1 MHSKEYIPDEVY
13 IATNESAQRVLF
25 PLRFGKRGDVMGA
38 AQQSTSGTDT
48 PGYGAPVA
56 GTDGS
61 VGTVSTEPLRL
72 ETSGSRGV
80 LRPNEVGEADMVQL
94 LDPAGKRVE
103 DAAFS
108 PYIDALDAET
118 IRSFYRDMIMV
129 RRFDTEATALQRQG
143 ELALWVPVVGQ
154 EGAQIG
160 SGRAMRPA
168 DYAFPTYREH
178 GVALTRGLDLADLLK
193 LFRGV
198 SNGGWDPRE
207 VNFHLYTLV
216 LAAQTP
222 HAVGY
227 AMGIQRDLAAEDTTE
242 PAAVVAYFGDGS
254 SSEGDVHE
262 SMVFAA
268 SFNAPVVFFC
278 QNNNWAI
285 SVPFEVQSKIPL
297 VNRAAGYG
305 IPGIRVDGNDVLA
318 VYAVTKWALDHAR
331 DGHGPVF
338 IEASTYRVGA
348 HTTAD
353 DPTKYRLSAEE
364 EAWKAKDPVARLEMY
379 LRTEGLADE
388 EFFTQVLHEA
398 DELAAHVRRATLAL
412 GGADIRAKFAT
423 VYAQAH
429 PLVAE
434 ELAWFENY
442 EASFAD
448 TNSASSAA
456 QTSATQGGA
465 A

>member
-1 MHSKEYIPDEVY
+1 MGSAQEAAAGIVRTDPD
-13 IATNESAQRVLF
+13 ATDPAASTRPDAGESA
-25 PLRFGKRGDVMGA
+25 
-38 AQQSTSGTDT
+38 
-48 PGYGAPVA
+48 
-56 GTDGS
+56 
-61 VGTVSTEPLRL
+61 
-72 ETSGSRGV
+72 GV
-80 LRPNEVGEADMVQL
+80 LRSTTVGPLEAVQL
-94 LDPAGKRVE
+94 LDEHGQTHH
-103 DAAFS
+103 DATFS
-108 PYIDALDAET
+108 PYIEALDADAL
-118 IRSFYRDMIMV
+118 RGFYRDMATV

-154 EGAQIG
+154 EAAQIG
-160 SGRAMRPA
+160 SGRAMNKT

-193 LFRGV
+193 LFRGE

-207 VNFHLYTLV
+207 CNFHLYTLV
-216 LAAQTP
+216 LAAQVP

-227 AMGIQRDLAAEDTTE
+227 AMGISRDLAADPTTE
-242 PAAVVAYFGDGS
+242 PAAVTAYFGDGS

-268 SFNAPVVFFC
+268 SYDAPVVFFC

-297 VNRAAGYG
+297 VNRAGGYG

-318 VYAVTKWALDHAR
+318 VYAVSKWALDHAR
-331 DGHGPVF
+331 NGHGPVF
-338 IEASTYRVGA
+338 IEASTYRLGA

-364 EAWKAKDPVARLEMY
+364 ESWKAKDPLLRLEAY
-379 LRTEGLADE
+379 LRSEDLADDA
-388 EFFTQVLHEA
+388 FFEQVKNDG
-398 DELAAHVRRATLAL
+398 DELAAHVRKATLAL
-412 GGADIRAKFAT
+412 GGADIRQKFAT

-442 EASFAD
+442 EAAFAD
-448 TNSASSAA
+448 A
-456 QTSATQGGA
+456 QSQPSTTQGGA

>member
-1 MHSKEYIPDEVY
+1 MGVAQHAASGSSV
-13 IATNESAQRVLF
+13 AGANAAASA
-25 PLRFGKRGDVMGA
+25 GA
-38 AQQSTSGTDT
+38 AAS
-48 PGYGAPVA
+48 PGADASARPQA
-56 GTDGS
+56 GS
-61 VGTVSTEPLRL
+61 SA
-72 ETSGSRGV
+72 GV
-80 LRPNEVGEADMVQL
+80 LRNTAVGPHEAVQL
-94 LDPAGKRVE
+94 LDEHGGSHH
-103 DAAFS
+103 DATFS
-108 PYIDALDAET
+108 PYIQALSADSL
-118 IRSFYRDMIMV
+118 RGFYRDMAIV

-143 ELALWVPVVGQ
+143 ELALWVPVLGQ
-154 EGAQIG
+154 EAAQIG
-160 SGRAMRPA
+160 SGRAMNKA

-207 VNFHLYTLV
+207 TNFHLYTLV
-216 LAAQTP
+216 LAAQTL

-227 AMGIQRDLAAEDTTE
+227 AMGISRDLAADPATE
-242 PAAVVAYFGDGS
+242 PAAVVAYFGDGA

-268 SFNAPVVFFC
+268 SYDAPVVFFC

-285 SVPFEVQSKIPL
+285 SVPFEVQSRIPL
-297 VNRAAGYG
+297 VNRAGGYG

-318 VYAVTKWALDHAR
+318 VYAVTQWALEHAR
-331 DGHGPVF
+331 NGHGPVL

-353 DPTKYRLSAEE
+353 DPTKYRLNAEE
-364 EAWKAKDPVARLEMY
+364 EAWKAKDPLQRLEKH
-379 LRTEGLADE
+379 LRAGELADD
-388 EFFTQVLHEA
+388 EFFEQVKNDG
-398 DELAAHVRRATLAL
+398 DELAAHVRKATLAL
-412 GGADIRAKFAT
+412 GGADIRQKFAT
-423 VYAQAH
+423 VYAEAH

-434 ELAWFENY
+434 ELAWFEKY

-448 TNSASSAA
+448 AGT
-456 QTSATQGGA
+456 QTSETQGGA

>member
-1 MHSKEYIPDEVY
+1 MGNAQNAASG
-13 IATNESAQRVLF
+13 SA
-25 PLRFGKRGDVMGA
+25 GA
-38 AQQSTSGTDT
+38 ATQRGAA
-48 PGYGAPVA
+48 PGA
-56 GTDGS
+56 GTDGARRRPA
-61 VGTVSTEPLRL
+61 GVSA
-72 ETSGSRGV
+72 GV
-80 LRPNEVGEADMVQL
+80 LQNSTVGPTEAVQL
-94 LDPAGKRVE
+94 LDEHGALHHE
-103 DAAFS
+103 ATFS
-108 PYIDALDAET
+108 PYVEALEPEVL
-118 IRSFYRDMIMV
+118 RGFYRDMATV

-154 EGAQIG
+154 EAAQIG
-160 SGRAMRPA
+160 SGRAMNKA

-207 VNFHLYTLV
+207 TNFHLYTLV
-216 LAAQTP
+216 LAAQTL

-227 AMGIQRDLAAEDTTE
+227 AMGIQRDLAADSTTE

-268 SFNAPVVFFC
+268 SYDAPVVFFC

-285 SVPFEVQSKIPL
+285 SVPFKVQSKVPL
-297 VNRAAGYG
+297 VNRAGGYG

-318 VYAVTKWALDHAR
+318 VYAVTQWALDHAR
-331 DGHGPVF
+331 NGHGPVL

-353 DPTKYRLSAEE
+353 DPTKYRMSAEE
-364 EAWKAKDPVARLEMY
+364 ELWKTKDPLERLETY
-379 LRTEGLADE
+379 LRAENLADDA
-388 EFFTQVLHEA
+388 FFEQVKNDG

-412 GGADIRAKFAT
+412 GGADIRQKFAT
-423 VYAQAH
+423 VYAEAH

-448 TNSASSAA
+448 ADTNNS
-456 QTSATQGGA
+456 QIQGGA

>member
-1 MHSKEYIPDEVY
+1 
-13 IATNESAQRVLF
+13 
-25 PLRFGKRGDVMGA
+25 
-38 AQQSTSGTDT
+38 
-48 PGYGAPVA
+48 
-56 GTDGS
+56 
-61 VGTVSTEPLRL
+61 
-72 ETSGSRGV
+72 
-80 LRPNEVGEADMVQL
+80 MVQL
-94 LDPAGKRVE
+94 LDAAGARRQ
-103 DAAFS
+103 DATFG
-108 PYIDALDAET
+108 PYVDALDADT
-118 IRSFYRDMIMV
+118 LRGFYRDMALV
-129 RRFDTEATALQRQG
+129 RRFDVEATALQRQG

-154 EGAQIG
+154 EAAQIG
-160 SGRAMRPA
+160 SGSAMGAA

-198 SNGGWDPRE
+198 SNGGWDPRG

-216 LAAQTP
+216 LAAQTL

-227 AMGIQRDLAAEDTTE
+227 AMGIQRDLAADSGTE
-242 PAAVVAYFGDGS
+242 PAAVVAYFGDGA

-268 SFNAPVVFFC
+268 SYNAPVVFFC

-285 SVPFEVQSKIPL
+285 SVPFEVQSKVPL

-305 IPGIRVDGNDVLA
+305 FPGIRVDGNDVLA
-318 VYAVTKWALDHAR
+318 VYAVTQWALEHAR
-331 DGHGPVF
+331 SGRGPVL

-353 DPTKYRLSAEE
+353 DPTKYRRNAEE
-364 EAWKAKDPVARLEMY
+364 ESWKGKDPLQRMENY
-379 LRTEGLADE
+379 LRAGGLADE
-388 EFFTQVLHEA
+388 AFFDQLKIDG
-398 DELAAHVRRATLAL
+398 DELAAHVRQATLAL
-412 GGADIRAKFAT
+412 GGADIRDKFAT
-423 VYAQAH
+423 VYAEAH

-448 TNSASSAA
+448 AGS
-456 QTSATQGGA
+456 QTSQGGA

>member
-1 MHSKEYIPDEVY
+1 MGNAQH
-13 IATNESAQRVLF
+13 AASASA
-25 PLRFGKRGDVMGA
+25 GA
-38 AQQSTSGTDT
+38 APASPAGSG
-48 PGYGAPVA
+48 A
-56 GTDGS
+56 GTDATASPQPGNS
-61 VGTVSTEPLRL
+61 P
-72 ETSGSRGV
+72 GV
-80 LRPNEVGEADMVQL
+80 LASTGVSPTEAVQL
-94 LDPAGKRVE
+94 LDEQGVLHHEAT
-103 DAAFS
+103 FS
-108 PYIDALDAET
+108 PYIEALESEVV
-118 IRSFYRDMIMV
+118 RGFYRDMATV

-154 EGAQIG
+154 EAAQIG
-160 SGRAMRPA
+160 SGRAMNKA

-193 LFRGV
+193 LFRGI

-207 VNFHLYTLV
+207 TNFHLYTLV
-216 LAAQTP
+216 LAAQTL

-227 AMGIQRDLAAEDTTE
+227 AMGISRDLAADPTTE
-242 PAAVVAYFGDGS
+242 PAAVVAYFGDGA

-285 SVPFEVQSKIPL
+285 SVPFEVQSKVPL
-297 VNRAAGYG
+297 VNRASGYG

-318 VYAVTKWALDHAR
+318 VYAVTQWALEHAR
-331 DGHGPVF
+331 NGHGPVL

-353 DPTKYRLSAEE
+353 DPTKYRMSAEE
-364 EAWKAKDPVARLEMY
+364 ESWKAKDPLERLEAY
-379 LRTEGLADE
+379 LRAENLADDA
-388 EFFTQVLHEA
+388 FFEQVKNDG

-412 GGADIRAKFAT
+412 GGADIRQKFAT
-423 VYAQAH
+423 VYAEAH

-448 TNSASSAA
+448 ADTQNP
-456 QTSATQGGA
+456 QHQGGA

>member
-1 MHSKEYIPDEVY
+1 
-13 IATNESAQRVLF
+13 
-25 PLRFGKRGDVMGA
+25 MGA
-38 AQQSTSGTDT
+38 AQQTGDS
-48 PGYGAPVA
+48 A
-56 GTDGS
+56 
-61 VGTVSTEPLRL
+61 
-72 ETSGSRGV
+72 GV
-80 LRPNEVGEADMVQL
+80 LRSNEVGPDEALQL
-94 LDPAGKRVE
+94 LDEHGVIHQ
-103 DAAFS
+103 DSTFS
-108 PYIDALDAET
+108 PYIQELSQETLRGFYADMAL
-118 IRSFYRDMIMV
+118 V

-143 ELALWVPVVGQ
+143 ELALWVPMVGQ
-154 EGAQIG
+154 EAAQIG
-160 SGRAMRPA
+160 SGRAMNKA

-178 GVALTRGLDLADLLK
+178 GVALTRGLDVADLLK
-193 LFRGV
+193 LFRGI

-207 VNFHLYTLV
+207 TNFHLYTLV
-216 LAAQTP
+216 LAAQTL

-227 AMGIQRDLAAEDTTE
+227 AMGIQRDLAVDPATE
-242 PAAVVAYFGDGS
+242 AAAVVAYFGDGA

-268 SFNAPVVFFC
+268 SYNAPVVFFC

-297 VNRAAGYG
+297 VNRAGGYG

-318 VYAVTKWALDHAR
+318 VYAATQWALDHAR
-331 DGHGPVF
+331 NGHGPVL

-353 DPTKYRLSAEE
+353 DPTKYRLLAEE
-364 EAWKAKDPVARLEMY
+364 ELWKTKDPLVRLEAY
-379 LRTEGLADE
+379 LRAQGLADD
-388 EFFTQVLHEA
+388 EFFEGLKNDG
-398 DELAAHVRRATLAL
+398 DELAAHVRKATLAL
-412 GGADIRAKFAT
+412 GGADIRQKFAT

-442 EASFAD
+442 EASFSDAE
-448 TNSASSAA
+448 TQVSG
-456 QTSATQGGA
+456 TQGGA

>member
-1 MHSKEYIPDEVY
+1 
-13 IATNESAQRVLF
+13 
-25 PLRFGKRGDVMGA
+25 MGA
-38 AQQSTSGTDT
+38 AQQ
-48 PGYGAPVA
+48 A
-56 GTDGS
+56 GDS
-61 VGTVSTEPLRL
+61 A
-72 ETSGSRGV
+72 GV
-80 LRPNEVGEADMVQL
+80 LRSNEVGPHEALQL
-94 LDPAGKRVE
+94 LDEHGTLHQ
-103 DAAFS
+103 DSTFS
-108 PYIDALDAET
+108 PYILGLSQETLRGFYADMAL
-118 IRSFYRDMIMV
+118 V

-143 ELALWVPVVGQ
+143 ELALWVPMVGQ
-154 EGAQIG
+154 EAAQIG
-160 SGRAMRPA
+160 SGRAMNKA

-193 LFRGV
+193 LFRGI

-207 VNFHLYTLV
+207 TNFHLYTLV
-216 LAAQTP
+216 LAAQTL

-227 AMGIQRDLAAEDTTE
+227 AMGIQRDLAADPATE
-242 PAAVVAYFGDGS
+242 AAAVVAYFGDGA

-268 SFNAPVVFFC
+268 SYNAPVVFFC

-297 VNRAAGYG
+297 VNRAGGYG

-318 VYAVTKWALDHAR
+318 VYAATQWALDHAR
-331 DGHGPVF
+331 NGHGPVLV
-338 IEASTYRVGA
+338 EASTYRVGA

-353 DPTKYRLSAEE
+353 DPTKYRMLAEE
-364 EAWKAKDPVARLEMY
+364 ELWKAKDPLARLETY
-379 LRTEGLADE
+379 LRAEGLADDG
-388 EFFTQVLHEA
+388 FFEGLKNDG
-398 DELAAHVRRATLAL
+398 DELAAHVRKATLAL
-412 GGADIRAKFAT
+412 GGADIRQKFAT

-442 EASFAD
+442 EASFGDAG
-448 TNSASSAA
+448 T
-456 QTSATQGGA
+456 QIPGTQGGA

>member
-1 MHSKEYIPDEVY
+1 
-13 IATNESAQRVLF
+13 
-25 PLRFGKRGDVMGA
+25 MGA
-38 AQQSTSGTDT
+38 AQQ
-48 PGYGAPVA
+48 A
-56 GTDGS
+56 GDS
-61 VGTVSTEPLRL
+61 A
-72 ETSGSRGV
+72 GV
-80 LRPNEVGEADMVQL
+80 LRSNEVGPDEALQL
-94 LDPAGKRVE
+94 LDEHGTLHQ
-103 DAAFS
+103 DSTFS
-108 PYIDALDAET
+108 PYIKELTPEVLRGFYADMAL
-118 IRSFYRDMIMV
+118 V

-143 ELALWVPVVGQ
+143 ELALWVPMVGQ
-154 EGAQIG
+154 EAAQIG
-160 SGRAMRPA
+160 SGRAMNKA

-193 LFRGV
+193 LFRGI

-207 VNFHLYTLV
+207 TNFHLYTLV
-216 LAAQTP
+216 LAAQTL

-227 AMGIQRDLAAEDTTE
+227 AMGIQRDLAADPSTE
-242 PAAVVAYFGDGS
+242 PAAVVAYFGDGA

-268 SFNAPVVFFC
+268 SYNAPVVFFC

-297 VNRAAGYG
+297 VNRAGGYG

-318 VYAVTKWALDHAR
+318 VYAATQWALDHAR
-331 DGHGPVF
+331 NGHGPVL

-353 DPTKYRLSAEE
+353 DPTKYRMLAEE
-364 EAWKAKDPVARLEMY
+364 ELWKTKDPLARLEAY
-379 LRTEGLADE
+379 LRAAGLADDA
-388 EFFTQVLHEA
+388 FFEGLKNDG
-398 DELAAHVRRATLAL
+398 DELAAHVRKATLAL
-412 GGADIRAKFAT
+412 GGADIRQKFAT

-442 EASFAD
+442 EASFSDAG
-448 TNSASSAA
+448 A
-456 QTSATQGGA
+456 QISGTQGGPA
-465 A
+465 

>member
-1 MHSKEYIPDEVY
+1 
-13 IATNESAQRVLF
+13 
-25 PLRFGKRGDVMGA
+25 MGA
-38 AQQSTSGTDT
+38 AQQAANGSNG
-48 PGYGAPVA
+48 A
-56 GTDGS
+56 GTAVDAS
-61 VGTVSTEPLRL
+61 SRPLAG
-72 ETSGSRGV
+72 ESAGV
-80 LRPNEVGEADMVQL
+80 LRTSVVGPQEAVQL
-94 LDPAGKRVE
+94 LDEHGTTHH
-103 DAAFS
+103 DATFS
-108 PYIDALDAET
+108 PYVEALSPKT
-118 IRSFYRDMIMV
+118 LRGFYRDMAIV

-154 EGAQIG
+154 EAAQIG
-160 SGRAMRPA
+160 SGRAMNRA

-207 VNFHLYTLV
+207 SNFHLYTLV
-216 LAAQTP
+216 LAAQTL

-227 AMGIQRDLAAEDTTE
+227 AMGIQRDLAADPATE
-242 PAAVVAYFGDGS
+242 RAAVVAYFGDGS

-268 SFNAPVVFFC
+268 SYDAPVVFFC

-285 SVPFEVQSKIPL
+285 SVPFEVQSRIPL
-297 VNRAAGYG
+297 VNRAGGYD

-318 VYAVTKWALDHAR
+318 VYAVSKWALDHAR
-331 DGHGPVF
+331 EGHGPVL

-353 DPTKYRLSAEE
+353 DPTKYRMNAEE
-364 EAWKAKDPVARLEMY
+364 ESWKAKDPLQRLETY
-379 LRTEGLADE
+379 LRAENLADD
-388 EFFTQVLHEA
+388 EFFEQVRNDG
-398 DELAAHVRRATLAL
+398 DELAAHVRKATLAL
-412 GGADIRAKFAT
+412 GGADIRQKFAT
-423 VYAQAH
+423 VYAEAH

-448 TNSASSAA
+448 AETRSADSQNIGS
-456 QTSATQGGA
+456 QGGA

>member
-1 MHSKEYIPDEVY
+1 
-13 IATNESAQRVLF
+13 
-25 PLRFGKRGDVMGA
+25 MGA
-38 AQQSTSGTDT
+38 AQQPASGTRES
-48 PGYGAPVA
+48 GAA
-56 GTDGS
+56 GTTRPQAGDS
-61 VGTVSTEPLRL
+61 A
-72 ETSGSRGV
+72 GV

-94 LDPAGKRVE
+94 LDASGVRHT
-103 DAAFS
+103 DDTFS
-108 PYIDALDAET
+108 PYIEALDAET
-118 IRSFYRDMIMV
+118 LLGFYRDMAHV
-129 RRFDTEATALQRQG
+129 RRFDAEATALQRQG

-154 EGAQIG
+154 EAAQIG

-207 VNFHLYTLV
+207 KNFHLYTLV
-216 LAAQTP
+216 LAAQTL

-227 AMGIQRDLAAEDTTE
+227 AMGISRDLAADPATE

-268 SFNAPVVFFC
+268 SYDAPVVFFC

-305 IPGIRVDGNDVLA
+305 FPGIRVDGNDVLA
-318 VYAVTKWALDHAR
+318 VYAVTQWALDHAR
-331 DGHGPVF
+331 DGHGPVL

-353 DPTKYRLSAEE
+353 DPTKYRENAEE
-364 EAWKAKDPVARLEMY
+364 ESWKAKDPLERLESY
-379 LRTEGLADE
+379 LRVQGLADDA
-388 EFFTQVLHEA
+388 FFESVKNDG
-398 DELAAHVRRATLAL
+398 DELAAHVRQATLAM
-412 GGADIRAKFAT
+412 GGADIRQRFAN
-423 VYAQAH
+423 VYAEAH

-448 TNSASSAA
+448 ADSP
-456 QTSATQGGA
+456 QGGA

>member
-1 MHSKEYIPDEVY
+1 
-13 IATNESAQRVLF
+13 
-25 PLRFGKRGDVMGA
+25 MGA
-38 AQQSTSGTDT
+38 AQQSATGIGSENGTR
-48 PGYGAPVA
+48 
-56 GTDGS
+56 
-61 VGTVSTEPLRL
+61 VGPARASA
-72 ETSGSRGV
+72 GV
-80 LRPNEVGEADMVQL
+80 LQPNTVGERDMVQL
-94 LDPAGKRVE
+94 LDAAGARRR
-103 DAAFS
+103 DDTFG
-108 PYIDALDAET
+108 PYVDELDAET
-118 IRSFYRDMIMV
+118 LRGFYRDMAVV
-129 RRFDTEATALQRQG
+129 RRFDAEATALQRQG

-154 EGAQIG
+154 EAAQIG

-193 LFRGV
+193 LFRGI

-207 VNFHLYTLV
+207 NNFHLYTLV
-216 LAAQTP
+216 LAAQTL

-227 AMGIQRDLAAEDTTE
+227 AMGIQRDAAADSASE
-242 PAAVVAYFGDGS
+242 PAAVVAYFGDGA

-285 SVPFEVQSKIPL
+285 SVPFEVQSKVPL
-297 VNRAAGYG
+297 VNRAGGYG
-305 IPGIRVDGNDVLA
+305 FPGIRVDGNDVLA
-318 VYAVTKWALDHAR
+318 VYAVTQWALDHAR
-331 DGHGPVF
+331 SGKGPVL

-353 DPTKYRLSAEE
+353 DPTKYRASAEE
-364 EAWKAKDPVARLEMY
+364 EAWKAKDPLQRLESY
-379 LRTEGLADE
+379 LRAEGLADDD
-388 EFFTQVLHEA
+388 FFAQVKNDG
-398 DELAAHVRRATLAL
+398 DELASHVRRATLAL
-412 GGADIRAKFAT
+412 GGANIRQKFAT
-423 VYAQAH
+423 VYAEAH

-442 EASFAD
+442 EAGFAD
-448 TNSASSAA
+448 ANT
-456 QTSATQGGA
+456 QTSQGGA

>member
-1 MHSKEYIPDEVY
+1 
-13 IATNESAQRVLF
+13 
-25 PLRFGKRGDVMGA
+25 MGS
-38 AQQSTSGTDT
+38 AQQSATGTR
-48 PGYGAPVA
+48 PSA
-56 GTDGS
+56 
-61 VGTVSTEPLRL
+61 
-72 ETSGSRGV
+72 GV
-80 LRPNEVGEADMVQL
+80 LRPNCVVEADMVQL
-94 LDPAGKRVE
+94 LDADGTRHADSTFGPFA
-103 DAAFS
+103 
-108 PYIDALDAET
+108 DALDAEALLGL
-118 IRSFYRDMIMV
+118 YRDMAMV
-129 RRFDTEATALQRQG
+129 RRFDAEATALQRQG

-154 EGAQIG
+154 EAAQIG

-178 GVALTRGLDLADLLK
+178 GVALARGLDLADLLK

-207 VNFHLYTLV
+207 TNFHLYTLV
-216 LAAQTP
+216 LAAQTL

-227 AMGIQRDLAAEDTTE
+227 AMGIARDLAADSTTE
-242 PAAVVAYFGDGS
+242 PAAVIAYFGDGS

-268 SFNAPVVFFC
+268 SFDAPVVFFC

-285 SVPFEVQSKIPL
+285 SVPVEVQSKIPL
-297 VNRAAGYG
+297 VNRAGGYG
-305 IPGIRVDGNDVLA
+305 FPGIRVDGNDVLA
-318 VYAVTKWALDHAR
+318 VYAVTQWALEYAR
-331 DGHGPVF
+331 AGHGPVL
-338 IEASTYRVGA
+338 IEAATYRVGA

-353 DPTKYRLSAEE
+353 DPTKYRLNAEE
-364 EAWKAKDPVARLEMY
+364 ESWKAKDPLQRLERY
-379 LRTEGLADE
+379 LRAEGLAGDA
-388 EFFTQVLHEA
+388 FFGQLKNDG

-412 GGADIRAKFAT
+412 GGADIRQKFAT
-423 VYAQAH
+423 VYAEAH

-448 TNSASSAA
+448 TAA
-456 QTSATQGGA
+456 QTPQGGA

>member
-1 MHSKEYIPDEVY
+1 MGDAQLPATHMK
-13 IATNESAQRVLF
+13 TNESAGHQAL
-25 PLRFGKRGDVMGA
+25 P
-38 AQQSTSGTDT
+38 GTDS
-48 PGYGAPVA
+48 A
-56 GTDGS
+56 G
-61 VGTVSTEPLRL
+61 L
-72 ETSGSRGV
+72 
-80 LRPNEVGEADMVQL
+80 LRPAQVGEADMVRL
-94 LDPAGKRVE
+94 LDSEGNRHP
-103 DAAFS
+103 DSAFD
-108 PYIDALDAET
+108 PYIDALDPET
-118 IRSFYRDMIMV
+118 LRGFYKDMAFV
-129 RRFDTEATALQRQG
+129 RRFDAEATALQRQG

-154 EGAQIG
+154 EAAQIG

-193 LFRGV
+193 LFRGI

-207 VNFHLYTLV
+207 KNFHLYTLV

-227 AMGIQRDLAAEDTTE
+227 AMGIQRDMAADSATE

-268 SFNAPVVFFC
+268 SYNAPVVFFC

-297 VNRAAGYG
+297 VNRAGGYG
-305 IPGIRVDGNDVLA
+305 FPGIRVDGNDILA
-318 VYAVTKWALDHAR
+318 VYAVTQWALDHAR
-331 DGHGPVF
+331 DGHGPVL

-353 DPTKYRLSAEE
+353 DPTKYRRMAEE
-364 EAWKAKDPVARLEMY
+364 ELWKTRDPLLRLETY
-379 LRTEGLADE
+379 LRATGLADE
-388 EFFTQVLHEA
+388 QFFATVKSDA
-398 DELAAHVRRATLAL
+398 DELAAHVRRATLAM
-412 GGADIRAKFAT
+412 GGADIRQKFAT
-423 VYAQAH
+423 VYAEAH

-442 EASFAD
+442 EASFVDAD
-448 TNSASSAA
+448 
-456 QTSATQGGA
+456 TQGGPA
-465 A
+465 

>member
-1 MHSKEYIPDEVY
+1 MGNAPH
-13 IATNESAQRVLF
+13 AA
-25 PLRFGKRGDVMGA
+25 GA
-38 AQQSTSGTDT
+38 AG
-48 PGYGAPVA
+48 
-56 GTDGS
+56 
-61 VGTVSTEPLRL
+61 
-72 ETSGSRGV
+72 ETSSTPKTATAQTATANGQAARRPQAGVHAGVHAGV
-80 LRPNEVGEADMVQL
+80 LQHNTVGPQDAVQL
-94 LDPAGKRVE
+94 LDEHGTLHHEAT
-103 DAAFS
+103 FS
-108 PYIDALDAET
+108 PYIQNLDPDVL
-118 IRSFYRDMIMV
+118 RGFYRDMATV

-154 EGAQIG
+154 EAAQIG
-160 SGRAMRPA
+160 SGRAMNKA

-178 GVALTRGLDLADLLK
+178 GVALARGLDLADLLK

-207 VNFHLYTLV
+207 SNFHLYTLV
-216 LAAQTP
+216 LAAQVP

-227 AMGIQRDLAAEDTTE
+227 AMGISRDLAADPATE

-268 SFNAPVVFFC
+268 SYDAPVVFFC

-318 VYAVTKWALDHAR
+318 VYAVTQWALEHAR
-331 DGHGPVF
+331 NGHGPVL

-353 DPTKYRLSAEE
+353 DPTKYRMSAEE
-364 EAWKAKDPVARLEMY
+364 EMWKARDPLQRLETY
-379 LRTEGLADE
+379 LRAGKLADDA
-388 EFFTQVLHEA
+388 FFDDVKNVG
-398 DELAAHVRRATLAL
+398 DELAAHVRRSTLAL
-412 GGADIRAKFAT
+412 GGADIRQKFAT
-423 VYAQAH
+423 VYAEAH

-448 TNSASSAA
+448 AEPRNA
-456 QTSATQGGA
+456 QTQGGA

>member
-1 MHSKEYIPDEVY
+1 
-13 IATNESAQRVLF
+13 
-25 PLRFGKRGDVMGA
+25 MGA
-38 AQQSTSGTDT
+38 AQTAANSSTSPVVPGTGPDVQQRPL
-48 PGYGAPVA
+48 PG
-56 GTDGS
+56 
-61 VGTVSTEPLRL
+61 
-72 ETSGSRGV
+72 TSAGV
-80 LRPNEVGEADMVQL
+80 LQANAVGPQEAVQL
-94 LDPAGKRVE
+94 LDEHGTAHH
-103 DAAFS
+103 DDTFS
-108 PYIDALDAET
+108 PFVDGLDT
-118 IRSFYRDMIMV
+118 QTLRGFYRDMAVV

-154 EGAQIG
+154 EAAQIG
-160 SGRAMRPA
+160 SGRAMNPA

-178 GVALTRGLDLADLLK
+178 GVALTRGLDLANLLK

-207 VNFHLYTLV
+207 CNFHLYTLV

-227 AMGIQRDLAAEDTTE
+227 AMGIQRDLAADPATE

-268 SFNAPVVFFC
+268 SYNAPVVFFC

-318 VYAVTKWALDHAR
+318 VYAVTQWALEHAR
-331 DGHGPVF
+331 NGHGPVL

-353 DPTKYRLSAEE
+353 DPTKYRMMAEE
-364 EAWKAKDPVARLEMY
+364 EAWKAKDPLQRLETY
-379 LRTEGLADE
+379 LRAQNLADDA
-388 EFFTQVLHEA
+388 FFEQVKAEG
-398 DELAAHVRRATLAL
+398 DELAAHVRRETLVM
-412 GGADIRAKFAT
+412 GGADIRQKFAT
-423 VYAQAH
+423 VYSEAH

-434 ELAWFENY
+434 ELAWFERY

-448 TNSASSAA
+448 AEPQNP
-456 QTSATQGGA
+456 GGA